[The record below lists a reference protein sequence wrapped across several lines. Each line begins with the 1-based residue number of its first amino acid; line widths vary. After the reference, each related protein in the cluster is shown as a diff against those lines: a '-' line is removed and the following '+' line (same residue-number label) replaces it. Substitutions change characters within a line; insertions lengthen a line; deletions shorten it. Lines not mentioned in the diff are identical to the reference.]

1 MIPSSSTFNTF
12 MTFLFCHITSTI
24 CDGYHLVM
32 LYMEFPTLTN
42 YLMIHYHHI
51 GKKPQFSKFI
61 FLTNFYPRMN
71 GRWWSSRFCIYSW
84 ITNICD
90 HESWWQIK
98 MARSKVRIFC
108 VLRFHQCYYLL
119 RYLQQ
124 YLSTSTEMHV
134 LLANTSYLLYSLQE
148 KTYSSFIYSITLS
161 SSVKHIELDTF
172 DSLSFSLIQGN
183 INRYR

>member
-1 MIPSSSTFNTF
+1 
-12 MTFLFCHITSTI
+12 
-24 CDGYHLVM
+24 
-32 LYMEFPTLTN
+32 
-42 YLMIHYHHI
+42 
-51 GKKPQFSKFI
+51 
-61 FLTNFYPRMN
+61 MN
-71 GRWWSSRFCIYSW
+71 GRWWSSRFSYIRESRIYA
-84 ITNICD
+84 ITNRD
-90 HESWWQIK
+90 DKLKWRE
-98 MARSKVRIFC
+98 ARCAFFG

-172 DSLSFSLIQGN
+172 DSLSFSLIQSN